1 MGASGRRV
9 FTRMVFEWE
18 KCRFAGGRVISR
30 GVELRFLTTRLPTRD
45 VGTG

>member
-18 KCRFAGGRVISR
+18 KCRFAEGGRVISR
-30 GVELRFLTTRLPTRD
+30 GVELRFLNYETTYT
-45 VGTG
+45 